1 MDLQIDPVWRP
12 SNTHRNYRSSRADP
26 ETAFD
31 EVATCTLRLAVNNRL
46 ITRIVD
52 EQQRPH
58 DGPRVS
64 AFRLAEWF
72 LWNWWRIRW
81 EPSRSRGDS
90 LSWRQAHETA
100 SIGGGWLWPRLTFDS
115 DGQTVTIHFA
125 GSEATVTEP
134 VSYVGDVDEQFVS
147 AQNFEQAIDSF
158 LQQVMSHLSRNQL
171 SPNPVGRMWGE
182 LRDEREDPKLTTY
195 RRFEALLGHNPDEAD
210 RRVIDQLTKDR
221 AVLGEQ
227 ATNEIAAD
235 APLTTGVAMT
245 ADSLL
250 GVASQSGF
258 DISKNNLGSSPM
270 TDNTM
275 ALMETDQPGPLVPW
289 QIGRNA
295 AEALRRGERLGERP
309 ITDRL
314 LCEMCGLPSG
324 AFTRSSRIK
333 PPMAYTLAS
342 KRGQRFV
349 FRARVPTGRRFD
361 AARLLG
367 DKLLVRND
375 EPLQPATNTHT
386 FRQKMQRAF
395 AAELLCPFD
404 ALVARLDGDRSDE
417 SIEEA
422 AKKFRVA
429 PMLVATCLE
438 NNGMLDSS
446 RTRYAPA

>member
-1 MDLQIDPVWRP
+1 
-12 SNTHRNYRSSRADP
+12 
-26 ETAFD
+26 
-31 EVATCTLRLAVNNRL
+31 
-46 ITRIVD
+46 
-52 EQQRPH
+52 
-58 DGPRVS
+58 
-64 AFRLAEWF
+64 
-72 LWNWWRIRW
+72 
-81 EPSRSRGDS
+81 

-115 DGQTVTIHFA
+115 DGQTVAVRFS

-134 VSYVGDVDEQFVS
+134 VSFVGDEDEQFVS
-147 AQNFEQAIDSF
+147 AQSFEQGVDSF
-158 LQQVMSHLSRNQL
+158 VREVISHLRRNQL
-171 SPNPVGRMWGE
+171 SPDTVRRMWDE
-182 LRDEREDPKLTTY
+182 LQDERKDPKLTTY

-210 RRVIDQLTKDR
+210 HQVIDQLTKDR
-221 AVLGEQ
+221 AILGKQ

-235 APLTTGVAMT
+235 VPLTTGVAMT

-250 GVASQSGF
+250 GVARQSGF
-258 DISKNNLGSSPM
+258 DIGDSNRGSSPM

-275 ALMETDQPGPLVPW
+275 TLMETDQPGPLVPW

-295 AEALRRGERLGERP
+295 AKALRRSERLGERP

-324 AFTRSSRIK
+324 AFTKSSTVK
-333 PPMAYTLAS
+333 PPMAYTLS
-342 KRGQRFV
+342 SRKVQRIV

-367 DKLLVRND
+367 DKLLVRNG
-375 EPLQPATNTHT
+375 EPLQPATNTRT

-404 ALVARLDGDRSDE
+404 ALVARLEGDHSDE

-422 AKKFRVA
+422 AKKFRVS

-438 NNGMLDSS
+438 NNGMLDMG
-446 RTRYAPA
+446 RTRYAAA

>member
-31 EVATCTLRLAVNNRL
+31 EVATCTLRLAVNNRS

-147 AQNFEQAIDSF
+147 AQNFELAIDSF

-250 GVASQSGF
+250 GVAGQSGF
-258 DISKNNLGSSPM
+258 DISKNNLGSGQHHAHGDRPTWPIGSMANWPERKHLGAVNVLANRPFTLRDVRLTKRGVHQIRIKPPM
-270 TDNTM
+270 AYTLASKRGQRFVFRWVLTNDGQHHGTHGDRPTWPRG
-275 ALMETDQPGPLVPW
+275 APSAVAALVPW

-295 AEALRRGERLGERP
+295 AEALRRGERLGERRRHP
-309 ITDRL
+309 
-314 LCEMCGLPSG
+314 CPS
-324 AFTRSSRIK
+324 A
-333 PPMAYTLAS
+333 
-342 KRGQRFV
+342 
-349 FRARVPTGRRFD
+349 RAG
-361 AARLLG
+361 
-367 DKLLVRND
+367 
-375 EPLQPATNTHT
+375 
-386 FRQKMQRAF
+386 
-395 AAELLCPFD
+395 
-404 ALVARLDGDRSDE
+404 
-417 SIEEA
+417 
-422 AKKFRVA
+422 
-429 PMLVATCLE
+429 
-438 NNGMLDSS
+438 
-446 RTRYAPA
+446 